1 MMMAQVCDGSA
12 QEALCERAVCSG
24 SLDMNEFLHAILP
37 KDYVNLAVKITLH
50 LQAAV
55 AELGGWCRANPRK
68 TIGATG
74 VSSRR

>member
-1 MMMAQVCDGSA
+1 MAQVCDGSA

-55 AELGGWCRANPRK
+55 AELGGRVNPRK